1 MQRRVLAPAVGSAF
15 TIFIH
20 AALADPAA
28 TALPTGGQVTAGA
41 ASISTPSAGAMRI
54 DQATDRTIINWQTF
68 SIGSASSVRF
78 VQPSSSS
85 VALNRVVG
93 ANPSEIFGRLTA
105 NGQVFLTNPNGVL
118 FAPGASVEVGGLF
131 ASTLSISDPDFLAG
145 RYVFQSNGTAGS
157 VVNRGS
163 IVAPNGY
170 AALAGPQ
177 VRNEGIIVARLGTAA
192 LAAGDRVTLDMV
204 GDGLIS
210 VSVNQA
216 ALNASAVNTGTL
228 QADGGRV
235 VMTARTANALL
246 DTVVNTSGVVRANAL
261 VERAGEIVLD
271 AGANG
276 VVAATGT
283 VEAIG
288 GSIVI
293 NGGAGGTPQPIRS
306 VPSIQVPP
314 GLLVISAPASTQ
326 PLPSG
331 GQSNV
336 LEWST
341 FNVGTTDAVTLISG
355 GVAAQLTRVTAAPVM
370 PGSLLLSTPAAKTQ
384 PGGIG
389 VILTAPAIGVLPA
402 LPLVIQGAGVAIPA
416 DITLTR

>member
-15 TIFIH
+15 TIFVH

-28 TALPTGGQVTAGA
+28 SALPTGGQVTAGS

-54 DQATDRTIINWQTF
+54 DQATDRTIINWQIF
-68 SIGSASSVRF
+68 SIGSAASVRF

-276 VVAATGT
+276 TVAATGT
-283 VEAIG
+283 LEAIG

-293 NGGAGGTPQPIRS
+293 NGGAGAMPQPIPTM
-306 VPSIQVPP
+306 PSIQVP
-314 GLLVISAPASTQ
+314 
-326 PLPSG
+326 LPSAG
-331 GQSNV
+331 NSNV
-336 LEWST
+336 VEWTT
-341 FNVGTTDAVTLISG
+341 FNVGTTDAVTLVSG
-355 GVAAQLTRVTAAPVM
+355 GVAAQLTRVTAAPIM
-370 PGSLLLSTPAAKTQ
+370 PGSLLLSAPAAKVQ
-384 PGGIG
+384 PSGIG
-389 VILTAPAIGVLPA
+389 VVLTGTGIGVLPA
-402 LPLVIQGAGVAIPA
+402 LPLMIQGAGVTMPA